1 MFRHRLIAIMGIS
14 LILGTILSLS
24 TPILAQETRTIRI
37 VDPNTGSNHLT
48 VGSASEPIPSAGIPF
63 SLRLYL
69 NGSTSNLATW
79 QIDVTFDN
87 NTLRCVGGIV
97 PENDSSYVFYGKP
110 EVTAVDLDHQN
121 FKPPEVATGAAI
133 LNLDQPATV
142 DNALLCILNF
152 EALKVGNTTI
162 EFLFSGSSTGGSN
175 TFLLDSE
182 QTGISF
188 NVNGFTVVVLGN
200 SSPPVAAFSYSPSET
215 KVNESITFDAS
226 SSSSPDGK
234 SIASY
239 TWNFGDNNTI
249 TTSTTNTTHAY
260 SRRGFY
266 SVTLTVMDNAS
277 SVGSLIKQVQMGILP
292 LAGFT
297 VSPADPWPGANV
309 LFDASESNAS
319 ESGVTIVSYVWVFD
333 DVFPAN
339 TITTTAAEISH
350 KFQSAGGF
358 TATLTV
364 YDSDGLRDVSSVY
377 IWVSSQSPLA
387 FLTSPLFM
395 VIVVIIVIAAVGA
408 TLFYLR
414 RHQKSAGARRKIKKS
429 GNRSTV
435 RYSAGSFLV

>member
-1 MFRHRLIAIMGIS
+1 MGIS
-14 LILGTILSLS
+14 LILGITLLLS

-48 VGSASEPIPSAGIPF
+48 VGNANEPIPSGGIPF
-63 SLRLYL
+63 SVQLYL

-97 PENDSSYVFYGKP
+97 PENDSSYAFYGKP
-110 EVTAVDLDHQN
+110 EVTAVDLDHQS
-121 FKPPEVATGAAI
+121 FHPPEVAAGAAI

-142 DNALLCILNF
+142 NNALLCILNF
-152 EALKVGNTTI
+152 EALKVGSTTI

-182 QTGISF
+182 QKDISF
-188 NVNGFTVVVLGN
+188 NVGGFTVAVLGN
-200 SSPPVAAFSYSPSET
+200 ASPPVAAFSYSPSET

-234 SIASY
+234 PIVSY

-249 TTSTTNTTHAY
+249 TTSTTNITHAY

-266 SVTLTVMDNAS
+266 NVNLTVMDNAS
-277 SVGSLIKQVQMGILP
+277 SFGSFIKQIQVGILP

-297 VSPADPWPGANV
+297 VNPADPWPGANV
-309 LFDASESNAS
+309 LFDASESNVS
-319 ESGVTIVSYVWVFD
+319 ESGVAIVSYVWVFD

-339 TITTTAAEISH
+339 TTTTTAAEITH
-350 KFQSAGGF
+350 MFQSAGGF
-358 TATLTV
+358 TVTLTV
-364 YDSDGLRDVSSVY
+364 YDSDGLRDVCSVY
-377 IWVSSQSPLA
+377 LWVSPQSPLA
-387 FLTSPLFM
+387 FLTSPFFM
-395 VIVVIIVIAAVGA
+395 VLVVIIVIFAIGA
-408 TLFYLR
+408 IIFYLR
-414 RHQKSAGARRKIKKS
+414 RHQKSADARRKIKKS
-429 GNRSTV
+429 GNRSIV
-435 RYSAGSFLV
+435 RYSTRR